1 MSSNTILINC
11 GNYDKYINISPYF
24 SRFIQDIQKN
34 FNIDNKNF
42 NDYKILANV
51 EFNDNKKGDYPI
63 NSESDYRN
71 IILGNYH
78 INCIRIENKK
88 EIPKNKFI
96 SQNSNNS
103 IKNNNIKKNFNE
115 NSSKELNKIQGYNEL
130 KSYVDRELKYLKKD
144 MEEMKNNIKKIFS
157 IINDLKIHNISNNS
171 TTPST
176 LNSTKNVITNNYNNN
191 INENS
196 NSLSKGI
203 SKSIVYNKNN
213 DNINKNN
220 NEYNINR
227 EQSIRN
233 INIYNSVV
241 PSNKANINKNN
252 NYKVDF
258 ILNNTKFPVVIKS
271 QINNIFYRNLEI
283 KIKNIGIDLP
293 YQCKIKSINNNFMKI
308 DPVFIN
314 NGKPI
319 KNNEEITVNLA
330 IQFGNI
336 KNIKQGYHD
345 IQICIYN
352 EYYKD
357 VNIICDEKIKV
368 QIIDSEKNIVDNKKA
383 NNRINLIDNEVS
395 TYNLFDNNNINYL
408 NNMNKYNKN
417 VGGSFKN
424 SSNVYINNK
433 RTNY

>member
-1 MSSNTILINC
+1 MSSILVYF
-11 GNYDKYINISPYF
+11 GKKDATINITPYF
-24 SRFIQDIQKN
+24 SNFIQEIQKN
-34 FNIDNKNF
+34 FHIDNKNL
-42 NDYKILANV
+42 NDYQILANV
-51 EFNDNKKGDYPI
+51 EFNDKTTRDYPI
-63 NSESDYRN
+63 NSDSDYRN
-71 IILGNYH
+71 IILGNYN
-78 INCIRIENKK
+78 INCIKIENKK
-88 EIPKNKFI
+88 EIPKNKY
-96 SQNSNNS
+96 SNQNSNNS
-103 IKNNNIKKNFNE
+103 IKNNNIKKIFNE

-130 KSYVDRELKYLKKD
+130 KKYVDKELNYLKKEV
-144 MEEMKNNIKKIFS
+144 EEIKNNIKKIFS
-157 IINDLKIHNISNNS
+157 ILNDIKIHNISNNS

-252 NYKVDF
+252 NYKVNF
-258 ILNNTKFPVVIKS
+258 ILNKTKFPVVIKS
-271 QINNIFYRNLEI
+271 QINNIFYRNFEI
-283 KIKNIGIDLP
+283 QIKNIGIELP
-293 YQCKIKSINNNFMKI
+293 SQCKIKSINNNSMKI

-314 NGKPI
+314 NGRPI
-319 KNNEEITVNLA
+319 RNNEEITVNLA
-330 IQFGNI
+330 IKFDNI
-336 KNIKQGYHD
+336 KNIKQGYYD
-345 IQICIYN
+345 IQFCIFN

-395 TYNLFDNNNINYL
+395 TYNLFDNNNMNYL

-417 VGGSFKN
+417 IGGSFKN

-433 RTNY
+433 RSNY